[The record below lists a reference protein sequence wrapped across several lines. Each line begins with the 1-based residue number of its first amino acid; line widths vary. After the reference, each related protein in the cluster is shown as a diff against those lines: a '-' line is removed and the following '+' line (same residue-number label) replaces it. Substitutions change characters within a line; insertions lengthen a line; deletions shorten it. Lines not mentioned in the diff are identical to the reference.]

1 MSAKRPKDD
10 TPLAGLCFALA
21 VTLGLIALYAA
32 STRSWAVVAALLG
45 VAVISVLTG
54 RQQLSK
60 TRLKPQA
67 FKVLLRN
74 LGIATAAVTLL
85 LTFLVS

>member
-32 STRSWAVVAALLG
+32 STRSWAVVAALVGL
-45 VAVISVLTG
+45 ALISVVTG
-54 RQQLSK
+54 RQRLAQ
-60 TRLKPQA
+60 TRLKLPV
-67 FKVLLRN
+67 FKTLVRN
-74 LGIATAAVTLL
+74 LGIATAAVTLAL
-85 LTFLVS
+85 AMFLP